1 MGKRSDFK
9 KRKNDKYY
17 SPIKAMEPL
26 LPYLLPKSTFIEP
39 CAGSGDM
46 VDFFESHGH
55 KCIDYFDIEPTRK
68 DVKEYDAFDYPVGG
82 YVAADFIISN
92 PPWTRSKESGYLMN
106 SLIDLWASIRPTW
119 LLFDA
124 SWANNKTSAIYI
136 EKYCE
141 KIVPIGRVKWIEDSK
156 YSGKDDVCW
165 YLMDVDK
172 KNKFAEFYPRG
183 N

>member
-9 KRKNDKYY
+9 RRKNDAYF

-26 LPYLLPKSTFIEP
+26 LPYLPAKSTFIEP
-39 CAGSGDM
+39 SAGDGRM

-55 KCIDYFDIEPTRK
+55 KCIDYFDIDPARE
-68 DVKEYDAFDYPVGG
+68 DVKEYDAFDYPVEG
-82 YVAADFIISN
+82 YAAADFVITN
-92 PPWTRSKESGYLMN
+92 PAWSRQLLHPMIE
-106 SLIDLWASIRPTW
+106 LWASIRPSW

-124 SWANNKTSAIYI
+124 SWANNKSSAIYI
-136 EKYCE
+136 EEYCK

-165 YLMDVDK
+165 YLMDMDK